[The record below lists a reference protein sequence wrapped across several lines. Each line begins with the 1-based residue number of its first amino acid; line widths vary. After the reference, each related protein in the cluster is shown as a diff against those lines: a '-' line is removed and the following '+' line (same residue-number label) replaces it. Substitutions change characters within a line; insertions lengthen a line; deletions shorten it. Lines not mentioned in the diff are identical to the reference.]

1 MKVLKTLII
10 ISIITT
16 FGCSENEDKPLVVAQ
31 GPLNYEAVPI
41 RLQPDTNFIEI
52 KGLGIAKD
60 KFEKASIGAYNV
72 RLDDQERLVIIN
84 SSLSRPIENL
94 HIKLKNGEVDIPLFK
109 SEKIK
114 YAFHYTGSNTAKEV
128 FLAGSV
134 NGWNNKANSLERT
147 DSSWHATFDLVP
159 GRYPYRLWI
168 DGAETLDE
176 TNAKTMDNGLGGLNS
191 YFDVG
196 NINAKSPFIITQ
208 RVDSGK
214 VYFISEEK
222 INHALVYANNTLIAE
237 INEENTSFS
246 FQLPQTELDRMNIR
260 VYSDNGTLKSNDLLI
275 PTAKGQVIQNTKEL
289 SRNDWQHSVMYFM
302 MVDRF
307 ADGDSANNRPTLSDE
322 IMPQANN
329 LGGDLQGI
337 IQKINDGYFEKLGVN
352 TLWIS
357 PISKNAE
364 GAWGLWDKGV
374 HSRFSAYHGY
384 WPTALT
390 AVDDR
395 FGSMEAFNQL
405 VSVAHEHNMNVILD
419 YVAHHVHENHP
430 LYQAHPDWSTNL
442 HLPDGRL
449 NTELWDEQRLTTW
462 FDVFLPTWDF
472 SKPEVVDALTDTAL
486 YWMNNTE
493 LDGFRH
499 DATKHIPVEFWK
511 ALTYKMRNKSGKNL
525 FQIGETY
532 GSPELISSYI
542 SNDQLNSQFDFNL
555 YDAMVDA
562 FAKSGTGFE
571 NLARVMTESLNTYG
585 YHNTMGNI
593 TGNQDRARF
602 VSYADGSIDFS
613 EDAKLAG
620 WTRDIENKGEVG
632 YQRMA
637 MLQAFLMTSP
647 GIPCI
652 YYGDEIA
659 MPGGNDPDNRR
670 MMQFDGLSKSQ
681 SDLRDIASR
690 LIQLRQS
697 SMALTYGDIKIL
709 AATGNYIV
717 FSRTYFDDQVIVVLH
732 KNGTSSISTDVSIPA
747 NYSSLKSFWEGD
759 KITVKDGKLKIDLSN
774 ASAKAYGFE
783 IFHK

>member
-1 MKVLKTLII
+1 MKVLKTLILA
-10 ISIITT
+10 SIITT
-16 FGCSENEDKPLVVAQ
+16 FGCSKNENKPIEVVQ
-31 GPLNYEAVPI
+31 GPLSYEAVPI
-41 RLQPDTNFIEI
+41 RLQPDSNFIEI

-60 KFEKASIGAYNV
+60 IFEKASIGESTVN
-72 RLDDQERLVIIN
+72 LDDQGRLVIIN
-84 SSLSRPIENL
+84 SSLSHPIENL
-94 HIKLKNGEVDIPLFK
+94 HIQLKNGEVDIPLFK

-114 YAFHYTGSNTAKEV
+114 YTFHYSGSNTAKEV

-134 NGWNNKANSLERT
+134 NGWNNKGNSLVRT

-168 DGAETLDE
+168 DGAETLDA
-176 TNAKTMDNGLGGLNS
+176 TNEKTMDNGLGGLNS

-196 NINAKSPFIITQ
+196 DINAKSPFIITQ
-208 RVDSGK
+208 KVDSGK

-246 FQLPQTELDRMNIR
+246 FQLPKTELDRMNIR

-275 PTAKGQVIQNTKEL
+275 PTSKGQVIQNTKEL
-289 SRNDWQHSVMYFM
+289 SRKDWQHSVMYFM

-307 ADGDSANNRPTLSDE
+307 VDGDSANNRPTLSDE

-405 VSVAHEHNMNVILD
+405 VNVAHEHNMNVILD

-430 LYQAHPDWSTNL
+430 LYQEHPDWSTNL

-511 ALTYKMRNKSGKNL
+511 ALTFKMRNVSGKNL

-542 SNDQLNSQFDFNL
+542 SNDQLNAQFDFNL

-690 LIQLRQS
+690 LIQLRQN

-709 AATGNYIV
+709 AATNNYIV
-717 FSRTYFDDQVIVVLH
+717 FSRTYFNDEAIVVLH
-732 KNGTSSISTDVSIPA
+732 KNA
-747 NYSSLKSFWEGD
+747 NS
-759 KITVKDGKLKIDLSN
+759 KIAIDLPVGRITQDWKVSG
-774 ASAKAYGFE
+774 KA
-783 IFHK
+783 IK

>member
-1 MKVLKTLII
+1 MKAIKIAALAVII
-10 ISIITT
+10 LASSCTKNNSQPIFVS
-16 FGCSENEDKPLVVAQ
+16 Q
-31 GPLNYEAVPI
+31 GPLSYEAVPI
-41 RLQPDTNFIEI
+41 RLQPDTNWIEL
-52 KGLGIAKD
+52 KGLGIAKED
-60 KFEKASIGAYNV
+60 FSKANISDNNV
-72 RLDDQERLVIIN
+72 NADEQGRLVIIN
-84 SSLSRPIENL
+84 SSLEHPIENL
-94 HIKLKNGEVDIPLFK
+94 HIALKSGEIDIPLFK

-114 YAFHYTGSNTAKEV
+114 YTFEYPGARTAKEV
-128 FLAGSV
+128 FIAGSV
-134 NGWNNKANSLERT
+134 NGWNNKANALQRT
-147 DSSWHATFDLVP
+147 DSTWSAIFDLVP

-168 DGAETLDE
+168 DGEEKLDE
-176 TNAKTMDNGLGGLNS
+176 NNEKTMDNGLGGLNS

-196 NINAKSPFIITQ
+196 DINAKAPFVITHK
-208 RVDSGK
+208 VDSGK
-214 VYFISEEK
+214 VFFKSTQN
-222 INHALVYANNTLIAE
+222 INHALVYANNTLISE
-237 INEENTSFS
+237 IKNEGMDFS
-246 FQLPQTELDRMNIR
+246 FDLPKTDIDRMNIR
-260 VYSDNGTLKSNDLLI
+260 VYSDNGILKANDLLI
-275 PTAKGQVIQNTKEL
+275 PTNKGEVIQSTHQL
-289 SRNDWQHSVMYFM
+289 SRKDWQHSVMYFM

-307 ADGDSANNRPTLSDE
+307 ADGDASNNRPTLSDE
-322 IMPQANN
+322 ILPQANN

-395 FGSMEAFNQL
+395 FGTMDAFNEL
-405 VSVAHEHNMNVILD
+405 VQVAHSHNMNVILD

-430 LYQAHPDWSTNL
+430 LYQEHPDWSTNL

-486 YWMNNTE
+486 YWMHHTE

-511 ALTYKMRNKSGKNL
+511 ALTYKMRNESGKNL

-542 SNDQLNSQFDFNL
+542 SNDQLNAQFDFNL

-562 FAKSGTGFE
+562 FAKSNTGFE
-571 NLARVMTESLNTYG
+571 NLSRVMQESLQTYG

-620 WTRDIENKGEVG
+620 WTRDIENKGNIG

-637 MLQAFLMTSP
+637 MLQAFLMTTP

-670 MMQFDGLSKSQ
+670 MMVFEGLDKAQ
-681 SDLRDIASR
+681 GDLREIASR
-690 LIQLRQS
+690 LIALRQN
-697 SMALTYGDIKIL
+697 SMALTYGDIQIL
-709 AATGNYIV
+709 AATDKYLV
-717 FSRTYFDDQVIVVLH
+717 FKRSYFGEDVIVVLH
-732 KNGTSSISTDVSIPA
+732 KNGPARLSIDNAFGSSI
-747 NYSSLKSFWEGD
+747 NELKSFWDGNS
-759 KITVKDGKLKIDLSN
+759 ITSQDGKLIIDLKNSD
-774 ASAKAYGFE
+774 SKAYGFE